1 MHDEKRNAGL
11 EMKKT
16 LLVSVC
22 VQYYFGTRIMLRIS
36 SASGM
41 PSSSLLSSSC
51 DRRRFCSRAPPPP
64 PLSFF
69 NEWEIGCRPGDCC
82 GYNGDLGGDS
92 V

>member
-1 MHDEKRNAGL
+1 MHDEKRNASL

-16 LLVSVC
+16 LLVALRM
-22 VQYYFGTRIMLRIS
+22 YYFGTRIMVRIS

-64 PLSFF
+64 LSFF
-69 NEWEIGCRPGDCC
+69 NDWEIGCRPGECC
-82 GYNGDLGGDS
+82 GYKGDLGGDS